1 MPEIL
6 WAFDCLE
13 SKEMG
18 AYPPS
23 KIRLAY
29 ANRLQKKKMIYHVQL
44 TLVEKFILMIVFL

>member
-23 KIRLAY
+23 KIKLAY
-29 ANRLQKKKMIYHVQL
+29 ANRLQKKRR
-44 TLVEKFILMIVFL
+44 